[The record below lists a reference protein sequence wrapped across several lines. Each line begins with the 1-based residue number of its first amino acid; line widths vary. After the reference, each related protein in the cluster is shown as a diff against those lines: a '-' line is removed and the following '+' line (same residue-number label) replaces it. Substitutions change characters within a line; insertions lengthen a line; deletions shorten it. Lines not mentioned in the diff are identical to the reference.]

1 MGWAPAERTAHPRL
15 RWLIRRCR
23 PLGVSGHVG
32 FRAFNRS
39 GSKGLTQD
47 TRHGKRQTTAKLD
60 ERDCQQCQPPIECIR
75 RNFYP
80 ATFSLLTDLDRTLEV
95 SLYCVSG
102 HWLGRYLSQLRA
114 MCGRLRVVKG
124 SITSQRW
131 SEQPCVRPISAAHR
145 AAGHNALRGSDPGQ
159 KLAFN
164 DALAHVGCPDHRVDR
179 FCITCCP
186 PFPTVTSH
194 RCRRDLV
201 SVASSIA
208 LKR

>member
-1 MGWAPAERTAHPRL
+1 MSGVQLTASLIEQHQEASTETVGHDQLRQGWVGAERTAHPRL

-47 TRHGKRQTTAKLD
+47 TRHGKRQTTAKLH
-60 ERDCQQCQPPIECIR
+60 ERDCQQRQPPIECIR

-114 MCGRLRVVKG
+114 KSGHAIERDFACTREPTG
-124 SITSQRW
+124 S
-131 SEQPCVRPISAAHR
+131 
-145 AAGHNALRGSDPGQ
+145 
-159 KLAFN
+159 
-164 DALAHVGCPDHRVDR
+164 
-179 FCITCCP
+179 
-186 PFPTVTSH
+186 
-194 RCRRDLV
+194 
-201 SVASSIA
+201 
-208 LKR
+208 

>member
-1 MGWAPAERTAHPRL
+1 MATTAPDPKQKSGRAAGSPTRRARRAGNSKGSIDGWLRTWALTRRL
-15 RWLIRRCR
+15 
-23 PLGVSGHVG
+23 
-32 FRAFNRS
+32 S
-39 GSKGLTQD
+39 GSRCSGSRSHLLDGSSTPKSRPILPLPEP
-47 TRHGKRQTTAKLD
+47 TR
-60 ERDCQQCQPPIECIR
+60 
-75 RNFYP
+75 
-80 ATFSLLTDLDRTLEV
+80 
-95 SLYCVSG
+95 
-102 HWLGRYLSQLRA
+102 WA